1 MLNISHN
8 QLNKTI
14 DLSKYKSG
22 KNLKDKVIYSFRYL
36 RWSMYWKTI
45 AVTALKQNYDDYPEL
60 MMRLRRFYYL
70 YWIAGKTLTQIK

>member
-22 KNLKDKVIYSFRYL
+22 KNLMGKIYYKYFNRFL
-36 RWSMYWKTI
+36 FAAAIILFIVLFLPWT
-45 AVTALKQNYDDYPEL
+45 QNITSQGIVL
-60 MMRLRRFYYL
+60 L
-70 YWIAGKTLTQIK
+70 

>member
-22 KNLKDKVIYSFRYL
+22 QSLMDKEYYQYFGYGYFKGRELTELIPNVKINFYSFHVIFMFSWWASPVRD
-36 RWSMYWKTI
+36 RW
-45 AVTALKQNYDDYPEL
+45 
-60 MMRLRRFYYL
+60 F
-70 YWIAGKTLTQIK
+70 